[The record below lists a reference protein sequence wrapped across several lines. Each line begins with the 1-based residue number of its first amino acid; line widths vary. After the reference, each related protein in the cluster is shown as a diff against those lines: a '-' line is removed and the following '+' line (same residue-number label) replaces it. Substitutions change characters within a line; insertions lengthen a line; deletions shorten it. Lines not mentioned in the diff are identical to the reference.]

1 MSSNKRKGISM
12 AVTVG
17 QRVQSMIDHMSKGE
31 IELALSDICIAIDV
45 TSQRY
50 YGVPASSASCYKRF
64 LKENIW
70 MIVVT
75 GMGSLITEAI
85 KLPFT
90 HKDIKTDSEGYCT
103 LEQIIYHV
111 MRCGLIHGT
120 GEDSKIKWN
129 NNVPLAI
136 DKEGNLNISPSFIW
150 GLALCVITC
159 SVNKDEKVGDSCWI
173 SMASFKYLI
182 NDLWGKRNSVK
193 NMIKSQ
199 YDVTIQESYPVH

>member
-1 MSSNKRKGISM
+1 MSVS
-12 AVTVG
+12 VG

-31 IELALSDICIAIDV
+31 IELALSDICIAIDI
-45 TSQRY
+45 TSQKY
-50 YGVPASSASCYKRF
+50 YNEPNSSASCYKRF

-75 GMGSLITEAI
+75 GMGSLITEAV

-90 HKDIKTDSEGYCT
+90 HKDIKSDYEGYCT

-111 MRCGLIHGT
+111 MRGGLIHGT
-120 GEDSKIKWN
+120 GEESKIVWN
-129 NNVPLAI
+129 TNVPLAI
-136 DKEGNLNISPSFIW
+136 DKDQNLNISPSFIW

-159 SVNKDEKVGDSCWI
+159 PVNLHERVGDYCWI
-173 SMASFKYLI
+173 SMATFKYLI
-182 NDLWGKRNSVK
+182 NDLWGKRDSVK

-199 YDVTIQESYPVH
+199 YDVTIKEC

>member
-1 MSSNKRKGISM
+1 MSVS
-12 AVTVG
+12 VG

-31 IELALSDICIAIDV
+31 IELALSDICIAIDI
-45 TSQRY
+45 TSQKY
-50 YGVPASSASCYKRF
+50 YNEPNSSASCYKRF

-75 GMGSLITEAI
+75 GMGSLITEAV

-90 HKDIKTDSEGYCT
+90 HKDIKSDYEGYCT

-111 MRCGLIHGT
+111 MHCGLIHGT
-120 GEDSKIKWN
+120 GEESKIVWN
-129 NNVPLAI
+129 TNVPLAI
-136 DKEGNLNISPSFIW
+136 DKDQNLNISPSFIW

-159 SVNKDEKVGDSCWI
+159 PVNLHERVGDYCWI
-173 SMASFKYLI
+173 SMATFKYLI
-182 NDLWGKRNSVK
+182 NDLWGKRDSVK

-199 YDVTIQESYPVH
+199 YDVTIKEC

>member
-1 MSSNKRKGISM
+1 MSVS
-12 AVTVG
+12 VG

-31 IELALSDICIAIDV
+31 IELALSDICIAIDI
-45 TSQRY
+45 TSQKY
-50 YGVPASSASCYKRF
+50 YNEPNSSASCYKRF

-75 GMGSLITEAI
+75 GMGSLITEAV

-90 HKDIKTDSEGYCT
+90 HKDIKSDYEGYCT

-120 GEDSKIKWN
+120 GEESKIVWN
-129 NNVPLAI
+129 TNVPLAI
-136 DKEGNLNISPSFIW
+136 DKNQNLNISPSFIW

-159 SVNKDEKVGDSCWI
+159 PVNLNERVGDYCWI
-173 SMASFKYLI
+173 SMATFKYLI
-182 NDLWGKRNSVK
+182 NDLWGKRDSVK

-199 YDVTIQESYPVH
+199 YDVTIKEC

>member
-1 MSSNKRKGISM
+1 MSVS
-12 AVTVG
+12 VG

-31 IELALSDICIAIDV
+31 IELALSDICIAIDI
-45 TSQRY
+45 TSQKY
-50 YGVPASSASCYKRF
+50 YNEPNSSASCYKRF

-75 GMGSLITEAI
+75 GMGSLITEAV

-90 HKDIKTDSEGYCT
+90 HKDIKSDYEGYCT

-111 MRCGLIHGT
+111 MRRGLIHGT
-120 GEDSKIKWN
+120 GEESKIVWN
-129 NNVPLAI
+129 TNVPLAI
-136 DKEGNLNISPSFIW
+136 DKDQNLNISPSFIW

-159 SVNKDEKVGDSCWI
+159 PVNLHERVGDYCWI
-173 SMASFKYLI
+173 SMATFKYLI
-182 NDLWGKRNSVK
+182 NDLWGKRDSVK

-199 YDVTIQESYPVH
+199 YDVTIKEC

>member
-1 MSSNKRKGISM
+1 MSVS
-12 AVTVG
+12 VG

-31 IELALSDICIAIDV
+31 IELALSDICIAIDI
-45 TSQRY
+45 TSQKY
-50 YGVPASSASCYKRF
+50 YNEPNSSASCYKRF

-75 GMGSLITEAI
+75 GMGSLITEAV

-90 HKDIKTDSEGYCT
+90 HKDIKSDYEGYCT

-111 MRCGLIHGT
+111 MSCGLIHGT
-120 GEDSKIKWN
+120 GEESKIVWN
-129 NNVPLAI
+129 TNVPLAI
-136 DKEGNLNISPSFIW
+136 DKDQNLNISPSFIW

-159 SVNKDEKVGDSCWI
+159 PVNLHERVGDYCWI
-173 SMASFKYLI
+173 SMATFKYLI
-182 NDLWGKRNSVK
+182 NDLWGKRDSVK

-199 YDVTIQESYPVH
+199 YDVTIKEC

>member
-1 MSSNKRKGISM
+1 MSVS
-12 AVTVG
+12 VG
-17 QRVQSMIDHMSKGE
+17 QRVQSMIYHMSKGE
-31 IELALSDICIAIDV
+31 IELALSDICIAIDI
-45 TSQRY
+45 TSQKY
-50 YGVPASSASCYKRF
+50 YNEPNSSASCYKRF

-75 GMGSLITEAI
+75 GMGSLITEAV

-90 HKDIKTDSEGYCT
+90 HKDIKSDYEGYCT

-120 GEDSKIKWN
+120 GEESKIVWN
-129 NNVPLAI
+129 TNVPLAI
-136 DKEGNLNISPSFIW
+136 DKDQNLNISPSFIW

-159 SVNKDEKVGDSCWI
+159 PVNLHERVGDYCWI
-173 SMASFKYLI
+173 SMATFKYLI
-182 NDLWGKRNSVK
+182 NDLWGKRDSVK

-199 YDVTIQESYPVH
+199 YDVTIKEC

>member
-1 MSSNKRKGISM
+1 MSVS
-12 AVTVG
+12 VG

-31 IELALSDICIAIDV
+31 IELALSDICIAIDI
-45 TSQRY
+45 TSQKY
-50 YGVPASSASCYKRF
+50 YNEPNSSASCYKRF

-75 GMGSLITEAI
+75 GMGSLITEAV

-90 HKDIKTDSEGYCT
+90 HKDIKSDYEGYCT

-120 GEDSKIKWN
+120 GEESTIVWN
-129 NNVPLAI
+129 TNVPLAI
-136 DKEGNLNISPSFIW
+136 DKDQNLNISPSFIW

-159 SVNKDEKVGDSCWI
+159 PVNLHERVGDYCWI
-173 SMASFKYLI
+173 SMATFKYLI
-182 NDLWGKRNSVK
+182 NDLWGKRDSVK

-199 YDVTIQESYPVH
+199 YDVTIKEC

>member
-1 MSSNKRKGISM
+1 MSVS
-12 AVTVG
+12 VG

-31 IELALSDICIAIDV
+31 IELALSDICIAIDI
-45 TSQRY
+45 TSQKY
-50 YGVPASSASCYKRF
+50 YNEPNSSASCYKRF

-75 GMGSLITEAI
+75 GMGSLITEAV

-90 HKDIKTDSEGYCT
+90 HKDIKSDYEGYCT

-111 MRCGLIHGT
+111 IHGT
-120 GEDSKIKWN
+120 GEESKIVWN
-129 NNVPLAI
+129 TNVPLAI
-136 DKEGNLNISPSFIW
+136 DKDQNLNISPSFIW

-159 SVNKDEKVGDSCWI
+159 PVNLHERVGDYCWI
-173 SMASFKYLI
+173 SMATFKYLI
-182 NDLWGKRNSVK
+182 NDLWGKRDSVK

-199 YDVTIQESYPVH
+199 YDVTIKEC

>member
-1 MSSNKRKGISM
+1 MSVS
-12 AVTVG
+12 VG
-17 QRVQSMIDHMSKGE
+17 QRVLSMIDHMTKGE
-31 IELALSDICIAIDV
+31 IELALSDICIAIDI
-45 TSQRY
+45 TSQKY
-50 YGVPASSASCYKRF
+50 YNEPNSSASCYKRF

-75 GMGSLITEAI
+75 GMGSLITEAV

-90 HKDIKTDSEGYCT
+90 HKDIKSDYEGYCT

-120 GEDSKIKWN
+120 GEESKIVWN
-129 NNVPLAI
+129 TNVPLAI
-136 DKEGNLNISPSFIW
+136 DKDQNLNISPSFIW

-159 SVNKDEKVGDSCWI
+159 PVNLHERVGDYCWI
-173 SMASFKYLI
+173 SMATFKYLI
-182 NDLWGKRNSVK
+182 NDLWGKRDSVK

-199 YDVTIQESYPVH
+199 YDVTIKEC